1 MLLSFGVLR
10 ASEHLLQSNKICL
23 SASER
28 KFEMWRERCVRQT
41 CVASLY
47 TRGTVGAR
55 VATAVTFA
63 LVTLSAHL
71 ACIGRINRDIYT
83 TTLM

>member
-1 MLLSFGVLR
+1 MSLSFGVLR
-10 ASEHLLQSNKICL
+10 ASEHLLRANKIYL

-28 KFEMWRERCVRQT
+28 KFEMRRERCVRLS

-63 LVTLSAHL
+63 LETLSAHL
-71 ACIGRINRDIYT
+71 ACVGRINRDIYT